1 LDAQYKNYWINQPL
15 VSILQSASAPAV
27 TGTVTFF
34 DGSTQ
39 LGTGSV
45 GNGGVATYQTSTLAV
60 GAHSITAQYGGDA
73 NYSASTSPAVQVT
86 ITSGAG
92 SFALSASPTSVT
104 LTESQLMGQ
113 TTISVTPSGG
123 FSSPVALT
131 ATGVPAGFTASF
143 APATVTPNGSAAT
156 SVMTIQAT
164 SGDARRTIAAAAP
177 GGGGGSSAT
186 AMASKGRWYGAAF
199 AGELL
204 MLALGFTQRRKRIFA
219 AAGGRLAFAAL
230 VGALAIT
237 FMAGCSAKNPSKT
250 FTITVTGTSGSQTET
265 TTISATLPI
274 G

>member
-1 LDAQYKNYWINQPL
+1 M
-15 VSILQSASAPAV
+15 VSAA
-27 TGTVTFF
+27 TVQTPVV
-34 DGSTQ
+34 
-39 LGTGSV
+39 GSV
-45 GNGGVATYQTSTLAV
+45 NILDGATTVGGGTLTAGAFSVPIPSLSV
-60 GAHSITAQYGGDA
+60 GTHTLTAQYTGSTDYA
-73 NYSASTSPAVQVT
+73 VSTSSAVQVT
-86 ITSGAG
+86 ITAAG
-92 SFALSASPTSVT
+92 TFTLSASPTSIT

-164 SGDARRTIAAAAP
+164 SGDARKTIAAAAP
-177 GGGGGSSAT
+177 GAGGGSSAT
-186 AMASKGRWYGAAF
+186 AMASKARWYGAAF

-204 MLALGFTQRRKRIFA
+204 MLALVFAQRRKRIFA